1 MQPSRAVDIH
11 FFKPTKKRSSKE
23 KEKSVHAEAK
33 RRRLTYC
40 DPQPKLSPSHVYNE
54 LFKSNPNAVVYS
66 VIPGFVQPCREKRMS
81 QECIRVEPS
90 LPVPLHNLYN
100 PENRALSD
108 EELKQKCLEVFEK
121 IAITEEEGEFL
132 QQATIRQAQST
143 TWFDHRKGRITA
155 SIFYDVVHHVT
166 NGRSYPNSIVK
177 RIMQYYSSGARV
189 VALEWGRE
197 KEDVARQ
204 EYLSIVEGSHQNLTV
219 SQCGLVV
226 SPAHPYLGASPDGL
240 VSCHCCGNGVL
251 EIKCP
256 YKYRS
261 QSPTDEEPLS
271 DKEYCL
277 TKSPSTG
284 AVNLSFHHKYYY
296 QVQGQIALCKVDYC
310 DFVCWTEKGAFIE
323 RIKRNDDFINTMMIP
338 QLKSFFIE
346 IMLPELL
353 TMNVCQPPTPES
365 TTENEALELFCV
377 CRKPEYGDMIACDN
391 PSCTTPDEWY
401 HYKCVKIKSTPRKWY
416 CLHCKN

>member
-1 MQPSRAVDIH
+1 MRVYRIT
-11 FFKPTKKRSSKE
+11 PTWISLPRPLSLAHATAILLGKNSVMAYVSTLPKVE
-23 KEKSVHAEAK
+23 KD
-33 RRRLTYC
+33 RYLR
-40 DPQPKLSPSHVYNE
+40 KLSV
-54 LFKSNPNAVVYS
+54 
-66 VIPGFVQPCREKRMS
+66 
-81 QECIRVEPS
+81 
-90 LPVPLHNLYN
+90 LYTTN
-100 PENRALSD
+100 DPEND
-108 EELKQKCLEVFEK
+108 
-121 IAITEEEGEFL
+121 
-132 QQATIRQAQST
+132 
-143 TWFDHRKGRITA
+143 
-155 SIFYDVVHHVT
+155 
-166 NGRSYPNSIVK
+166 
-177 RIMQYYSSGARV
+177 
-189 VALEWGRE
+189 
-197 KEDVARQ
+197 
-204 EYLSIVEGSHQNLTV
+204 
-219 SQCGLVV
+219 
-226 SPAHPYLGASPDGL
+226 
-240 VSCHCCGNGVL
+240 HCCGNGVL